1 MKLLLA
7 EPDNFATAARELLT
21 PLFDVKTC
29 NDSSRDGVLRSLP
42 TADVLW
48 VRLRHHVDDAML
60 ATAPRLKAIVSATT
74 GVNHIDLEAA
84 ARRNI
89 AVLTLRG
96 ETDFL
101 RQVAATAELTL
112 GLMLSLL
119 RHIPDAVWH
128 THEGDWNRDQF
139 RGHELTGRTVGIIGY
154 GRLGRAVSRYLLP
167 FGCKLYASDL
177 PNASRDAEPGVTYV
191 PLCDLLRDSE
201 MVSLHASLHE
211 GSARMIDA
219 TSFRQMRRGS
229 WLINTA
235 RGELVDEA
243 ALLRALESGWLA
255 GAALDVVCGE
265 QQLTPATNPLF
276 LYARTHRNLILTP
289 HIGGCTEESMA
300 KTEIFMARRLVEWRA
315 RLDVTQ
321 QPEETSLAHAL

>member
-7 EPDNFATAARELLT
+7 EPDNFANAALELLS
-21 PLFDVKTC
+21 PLFDVEIC
-29 NDSSRDGVLRSLP
+29 DDSSRDGVRRGLP

-48 VRLRHHVDDAML
+48 VRLRHRVDDALL

-74 GVNHIDLEAA
+74 GVNHIDMEAA

-101 RQVAATAELTL
+101 RRVAATAELTL

-119 RHIPDAVWH
+119 RHIPDAVRH
-128 THEGDWNRDQF
+128 THEGEWNRDRF

-177 PNASRDAEPGVTYV
+177 PSASRDAEPGVTYV
-191 PLCDLLRDSE
+191 PLHDLLRHSE
-201 MVSLHASLHE
+201 IVSLHASLHE
-211 GSARMIDA
+211 GSAGMIDDA
-219 TSFRQMRRGS
+219 SFQQMRRGA
-229 WLINTA
+229 WFINTA

-243 ALLRALESGWLA
+243 ALLRALEAGWLA
-255 GAALDVVCGE
+255 GAALDVVCDE
-265 QQLTPATNPLF
+265 QRLTPTTNPLF

-300 KTEIFMARRLVEWRA
+300 KTELFMARRLVEWCA
-315 RLDVTQ
+315 RLDSIN
-321 QPEETSLAHAL
+321 QPEESSLAHAL